1 MKRKKILLVITL
13 LFSCLLCNSKVGA
26 EKSYYYRLQKDNKP
40 TVNINGIP
48 IYVNVGLGV
57 NVKTD
62 SEEYVPIDGITA
74 TYSNQNVYITIK
86 RSEINKILRQNTF
99 QSVSPTISVYGD
111 YLDIDDFNKYY
122 FFWRVHFTEGEVYYF
137 ETGQA
142 NYSMRNYNVFEA
154 FFASTKLVGQ
164 NPINVDARS
173 GGMYLFKSETMPL
186 NYEFSRRYSIDEIDT
201 SSNLLFSIPSLNMH
215 VAVIEDE
222 TIDIGDNKI
231 VQRKGILDENGNHV
245 GSELEEVNIN
255 NFYAEYF
262 ENNKLNY
269 SWTMYDNDGNPV
281 EININTYIKID
292 DSENEKEILSSIQYE
307 YPNLMDKIKIISF
320 EHDGDLGATAQVKLY
335 VGDKFAPGS
344 ILNLYYYNP
353 EGKNL
358 EGQTINPN
366 DATKSNDITVDS
378 EGYVVL
384 TITHC
389 SEYVLAD
396 ADVSKVIEEQI
407 AESDVKTVGSTKN
420 KNNNNNN
427 LFKYLICI
435 LIIALCIVSFIFI
448 KEALKKRKRDEIKEE
463 IISKDVSN
471 NNQNNNV

>member
-1 MKRKKILLVITL
+1 MRRKCLLLFITL
-13 LFSCLLCNSKVGA
+13 LFSCLLFSTKIKA

-40 TVNINGIP
+40 TVNINGVTV
-48 IYVNVGLGV
+48 YVNVGLGT
-57 NVKTD
+57 NISTD
-62 SEEYVPIDGITA
+62 SEEYFPIDGITA
-74 TYSNQNVYITIK
+74 TYSNQNVYITLK
-86 RSEINKILRQNTF
+86 RSEINKILKENTF
-99 QSVSPTISVYGD
+99 QSVSPSISVHGD
-111 YLDIDDFNKYY
+111 YLGIDDFNKYY
-122 FFWRVHFTEGEVYYF
+122 FFWSPNFSDEDRFYY

-142 NYSMRNYNVFEA
+142 NWEMRNYNIFEVFTS
-154 FFASTKLVGQ
+154 STRLVGG
-164 NPINVDARS
+164 NPERSDSRS
-173 GGMYLFKSETMPL
+173 GAKYLFKSDTMPS
-186 NYEFSRRYSIDEIDT
+186 NYEVSKLYSSNEFDT
-201 SSNLLFSIPSLNMH
+201 SSNLVFSIPRLKLQI
-215 VAVIEDE
+215 AVVEDE
-222 TIDIGDNKI
+222 AIDIGDNKI

-245 GSELEEVNIN
+245 GTELEEVNID

-262 ENNKLNY
+262 ENNKLAY

-307 YPNLMDKIKIISF
+307 YPNLIDKIKIISF

-396 ADVSKVIEEQI
+396 ADVSKVIDDQI
-407 AESDVKTVGSTKN
+407 AESDVKTIGSA
-420 KNNNNNN
+420 KNNSN

-435 LIIALCIVSFIFI
+435 LVIALCIVSFIFI
-448 KEALKKRKRDEIKEE
+448 IKALKKRKKAEFKEE
-463 IISKDVSN
+463 LISTDISN
-471 NNQNNNV
+471 NNSNNND